1 MQTRESG
8 RDSEDFCHSIHG
20 KGRTARCNEGSRLV
34 NVPLKNWS
42 PDFEATKPKRQQV
55 HAEARFPLR
64 ERELQETG
72 LLRNTKQHEPPSAP
86 ALSQPGR
93 IRNDG
98 EAHRRACATPSPVIH
113 GPTNNCATDSI
124 DCANSSE
131 QQDIIA
137 AESKEQRPSQADE
150 SKYGSQALFETKG
163 TVSIRINAAENLER
177 SLINAI

>member
-8 RDSEDFCHSIHG
+8 RDSEDFCRSIHR
-20 KGRTARCNEGSRLV
+20 KGCAARCNERSRLV

-72 LLRNTKQHEPPSAP
+72 LLRNTKREPL
-86 ALSQPGR
+86 ALSQPGP
-93 IRNDG
+93 IRDDG
-98 EAHRRACATPSPVIH
+98 EARSCTCTVPSPVIH
-113 GPTNNCATDSI
+113 GPTNHCAADSI
-124 DCANSSE
+124 DGATSSE

-163 TVSIRINAAENLER
+163 TVRIRINAAENLER
-177 SLINAI
+177 SLIIAI